1 MVDLDSQPVRGLLS
15 DLPTRFLTTTSSIW
29 TLRKCVVTL
38 ESTHSIS
45 DTDMVDLD
53 SQSVRDVFSDLLTR
67 FLIPTWSI

>member
-1 MVDLDSQPVRGLLS
+1 
-15 DLPTRFLTTTSSIW
+15 
-29 TLRKCVVTL
+29 VVTL